1 VADELPG
8 TGEDVVAAPRP
19 PFFHPLR
26 GQGRATAAVA
36 AGGAIGAIA
45 RWAVGLG
52 LPTAPGAFPLGTF
65 LVNTAGCLAIGA
77 LLVVLTEL
85 RCPHPLLR
93 PFLATGVLGGFTTF
107 STFSVDAER
116 LLLARHPLLALGYL
130 GGTLAAALLA
140 TWAGIALARA
150 LGRRGSR

>member
-1 VADELPG
+1 MADELPG

-19 PFFHPLR
+19 PFFRPLR
-26 GQGRATAAVA
+26 GQARATAAVA
-36 AGGAIGAIA
+36 VGGAIGAIA

-52 LPTAPGAFPLGTF
+52 LPAAPGTFPLGTF
-65 LVNTAGCLAIGA
+65 GINTVGCFAIGV
-77 LLVVLTEL
+77 LLVVLTEQ

-116 LLLARHPLLALGYL
+116 LLLTRHALLALGYL
-130 GGTLAAALLA
+130 GGTLVAALLA
-140 TWAGIALARA
+140 TWAGIALARKV
-150 LGRRGSR
+150 GRR